1 MSLLT
6 ALRIGASAL
15 TAQRFRMDVIANN
28 IANVET
34 TRTAEGGP
42 FRAAR
47 VVFTPVE
54 AYAVV
59 GLAAATGRHS
69 EGQGVPAGGVQVSAV
84 VVEDAAPRLSY
95 NPRHPDANAD
105 GYVAYPNVDLVTE
118 MTDLLSASR
127 AYGASVTALNAVKAI
142 ANKALEIARG

>member
-1 MSLLT
+1 MSLLN

-42 FRAAR
+42 FKAAR
-47 VVFTPVE
+47 VVFTAVE
-54 AYAVV
+54 KSAVA
-59 GLAAATGRHS
+59 GLVAPAGGHG
-69 EGQGVPAGGVQVSAV
+69 EGPTTPAGGVQVSAV
-84 VVEDAAPRLSY
+84 VVEDAPSRLSY

-127 AYGASVTALNAVKAI
+127 AYGASVTALNAVKAM
-142 ANKALEIARG
+142 ANKALEIGRG